1 MNSKIMSQAP
11 MPISTPAKPTHFDPL
26 LDDCEYFDS
35 EFVLAS
41 LVDQV
46 NNICDINQLKQMVIE
61 KEKELHLAATL
72 GFAIAK
78 KNEELEAKLQ
88 LFTQNQ
94 STQFTEVQAEKV
106 LLINQ
111 LSENDHLSS
120 KLSES
125 EDRIKSLNKTNRDMH
140 RELKA
145 IREEFMQFRSEVDN
159 VVGEMSTMQHQIGD
173 AKVSSTTFNKRLD
186 FIEQDLELTKESVF
200 NFQDEVEQ
208 VVQLQQQQNIDLG
221 NELRLVQDQIV
232 TISHDHNGMQDS
244 ITSLDKRQSHLE
256 SKMTSLI
263 DEYALLLDDAQTTI
277 HSLSESR
284 LESSPSPNYKN
295 ELSIIEQLRAPP
307 KISDLIL
314 PTTPAPAPAPISVPV
329 SVTPNSNA
337 DTLKFKPSGL
347 FQPKKSGPGVIS
359 RGMFAS
365 PLDGLKY
372 LVATKGLGD
381 VAKMSTSPNLNP
393 APVRVLHSYN
403 VL

>member
-1 MNSKIMSQAP
+1 MSHKNQNP
-11 MPISTPAKPTHFDPL
+11 KVVSQVTPSTPTPAKGTNFEPIL
-26 LDDCEYFDS
+26 GDCEYFDS

-41 LVDQV
+41 LVEQV
-46 NNICDINQLKQMVIE
+46 NNINDINQLKQMVIE

-78 KNEELEAKLQ
+78 KNEELEARLQ
-88 LFTQNQ
+88 TFSYDHVAQ
-94 STQFTEVQAEKV
+94 STEEQAEKA
-106 LLINQ
+106 LLLNK
-111 LSENDHLSS
+111 LSENDLLTT

-125 EDRIKSLNKTNRDMH
+125 ESRIKSLNKTNRDMH

-145 IREEFMQFRSEVDN
+145 IREEFMQFRTEVDN
-159 VVGEMSTMQHQIGD
+159 IVGEMSTMQHQIGD
-173 AKVSSTTFNKRLD
+173 AKSSSTTFNKRLD

-200 NFQDEVEQ
+200 TFQEEVEH
-208 VVQLQQQQNIDLG
+208 VVHLQQGQNIELG

-232 TISHDHNGMQDS
+232 TMANEHSGMQES
-244 ITSLDKRQSHLE
+244 LTSLGKRQSHLE

-263 DEYALLLDDAQTTI
+263 DEYALLLDDAQSTI

-284 LESSPSPNYKN
+284 LETSSLPQHYQD
-295 ELSIIEQLRAPP
+295 ELRSIELLRAPSNGP
-307 KISDLIL
+307 EPS
-314 PTTPAPAPAPISVPV
+314 PPAPAPATPIPG
-329 SVTPNSNA
+329 PSNPRPSNLLLNRNGA
-337 DTLKFKPSGL
+337 STL
-347 FQPKKSGPGVIS
+347 S

-381 VAKMSTSPNLNP
+381 VAKMSADASGSS
-393 APVRVLHSYN
+393 ASVRILHSYN

>member
-1 MNSKIMSQAP
+1 MNTKIITQAP
-11 MPISTPAKPTHFDPL
+11 IPIVSTVKDTTLDPL

-88 LFTQNQ
+88 LFSQ
-94 STQFTEVQAEKV
+94 SHSTEHTEEQMEKV
-106 LLINQ
+106 LLMNQ
-111 LSENDHLSS
+111 VSENGLLSA

-159 VVGEMSTMQHQIGD
+159 VVGEMSSMQHQIGD
-173 AKVSSTTFNKRLD
+173 AKVTSTAFNKRLD
-186 FIEQDLELTKESVF
+186 YIEQDLELTKESVF

-208 VVQLQQQQNIDLG
+208 VVQLQQQQNIELG
-221 NELRLVQDQIV
+221 NELRLVQDQII
-232 TISHDHNGMQDS
+232 TISQDHNGMQES

-263 DEYALLLDDAQTTI
+263 DEYALLLDDAQSTI

-284 LESSPSPNYKN
+284 LEASPLPFKN

-307 KISDLIL
+307 KMSDLSL
-314 PTTPAPAPAPISVPV
+314 PATP
-329 SVTPNSNA
+329 VTPVPASPVPE
-337 DTLKFKPSGL
+337 TPKLKPTGL
-347 FQPKKSGPGVIS
+347 FPPKKTPSVLS

-381 VAKMSTSPNLNP
+381 VTKMSTSPSSSP